1 MRIAVLFVVTALGIF
16 PDAARAQD
24 AVPVS
29 AEWVG
34 KWRADLD
41 TAASQLERFHV
52 DLYHTVSRDR
62 FRAAIDS
69 LKQAMPRLAHH
80 EIVVELAR
88 IMVLVADGHTR
99 LTLPLADG
107 VEFFTGHANT
117 PPPHVPGL
125 AFRQYPLRVFLY
137 DDGVFVRRVSTEQA
151 EVAGMRVVAIGD
163 HPIEDAMAMVAPT
176 IRRDNA
182 QQVRYLMP
190 QWLVIPE
197 ILHAR
202 GVIRDMG
209 RVRYVLEDGNGRR
222 RDLVLGP
229 VPAGETVQWVDARS
243 GGGDLLAERHP
254 GVNYWFEYLPSE
266 RLVYVRYAE
275 VRVQEGRETIEE
287 FAARLYGFIDENPV
301 ERVVFDIRGNVGGN
315 GEQNR
320 PLLHGA
326 IRSDKLR
333 RPGSLFAL
341 IDRGTFSAALMFA
354 MDLEQH
360 TPVVFVGETMGAKP
374 NHYGDSRRLR
384 LPNTGLTIRA
394 STRYWQLSRPTDRRD
409 AVAPMIPVPVRS
421 TDYAAG
427 SDPALD
433 AVLGFRPRP
442 GQAAGSWNGVF
453 GIRGRNFDI
462 AVEIAETSTG
472 WSGILSIPALEV
484 EREAL
489 RNVAVQGDAV
499 RFSWVTPRESI
510 NFVALAGARR
520 LIGFGFYTGFFY
532 PVALERAE
540 DGGRE
545 VGER

>member
-1 MRIAVLFVVTALGIF
+1 MRHAVLLIVTALSVF

-24 AVPVS
+24 PVPVS

-41 TAASQLERFHV
+41 TAASQLERFHI

-62 FRAAIDS
+62 FRATIDS
-69 LKQAMPRLAHH
+69 LKQAVPRLAHH

-88 IMVLVADGHTR
+88 IMVLIADGHTR

-137 DDGVFVRRVSTEQA
+137 DDGVFVRRVSTEHA
-151 EVAGMRVVAIGD
+151 EAAG
-163 HPIEDAMAMVAPT
+163 
-176 IRRDNA
+176 
-182 QQVRYLMP
+182 
-190 QWLVIPE
+190 
-197 ILHAR
+197 
-202 GVIRDMG
+202 
-209 RVRYVLEDGNGRR
+209 VRYVLEDGNGRR

-229 VPAGETVQWVDARS
+229 VPAGETVQWTDARS
-243 GGGDLLAERHP
+243 GSGDLLSQRHP
-254 GVNYWFEYLPSE
+254 GVNYWFEYLAGE

-275 VRVQEGRETIEE
+275 VRVQEGLETIEE
-287 FAARLYGFIDENPV
+287 FAARLYRFIDQNPV

-333 RPGSLFAL
+333 RPGALFAI

-354 MDLEQH
+354 MDLERH
-360 TPVVFVGETMGAKP
+360 TPVIFVGETMGAKP

-421 TDYAAG
+421 ADYATQN
-427 SDPALD
+427 DPVLD
-433 AVLGFRPRP
+433 AVLSFRPRP
-442 GQAAGSWNGVF
+442 GQAAGRWSGVL

-462 AVEIAETSTG
+462 AVEITETSAG
-472 WSGILSIPALEV
+472 WSGVLSIPALEV
-484 EREAL
+484 ERATL
-489 RNVAVQGDAV
+489 RDVVVQGDEV
-499 RFSWVTPRESI
+499 RFTWVTPRDSI
-510 NFVALAGARR
+510 DFVARAGAQR

-540 DGGRE
+540 GRE
-545 VGER
+545 DREQ